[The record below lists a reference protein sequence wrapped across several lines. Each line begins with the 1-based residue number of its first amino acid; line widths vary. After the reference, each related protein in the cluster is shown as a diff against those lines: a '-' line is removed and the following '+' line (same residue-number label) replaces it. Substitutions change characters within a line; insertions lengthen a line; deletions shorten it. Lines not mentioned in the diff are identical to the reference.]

1 VACDGFPEFQW
12 DGMNH
17 ESMIMNHAFSILHQR
32 HSHVHRHARTYVN
45 VHGRQVADAAPQAH
59 ASTRVRLVP
68 RHEKRT
74 ALPVNT
80 NVRERAH
87 KKRQA

>member
-1 VACDGFPEFQW
+1 MYTA
-12 DGMNH
+12 MLA
-17 ESMIMNHAFSILHQR
+17 S
-32 HSHVHRHARTYVN
+32 RTYVN